1 MRLGAAPAAAAS
13 PAADSGRHASS
24 PSSPTPAR
32 GSRGA
37 GARRRYL
44 ARRRST
50 EYWGLCPS
58 GLEPH
63 VSESDVHLTYMI
75 NITLTVEFVLPP
87 RGAW

>member
-1 MRLGAAPAAAAS
+1 MRLGAAPAVAAP

-32 GSRGA
+32 GSRGV

-50 EYWGLCPS
+50 EYWGLCP
-58 GLEPH
+58 
-63 VSESDVHLTYMI
+63 
-75 NITLTVEFVLPP
+75 
-87 RGAW
+87 